1 MTPKKFKINKVDT
14 YLIISIILMI
24 VYTIASLIILVS
36 TGCTYDQL
44 TICFFAAFGTEIASC
59 CIIKSLNIK
68 NEKLDPEPQDSKG
81 ECVG

>member
-24 VYTIASLIILVS
+24 IYTIASMIILVK
-36 TGCTYDQL
+36 TGLSDSQL

-68 NEKLDPEPQDSKG
+68 NEKVDPEPQDSKG